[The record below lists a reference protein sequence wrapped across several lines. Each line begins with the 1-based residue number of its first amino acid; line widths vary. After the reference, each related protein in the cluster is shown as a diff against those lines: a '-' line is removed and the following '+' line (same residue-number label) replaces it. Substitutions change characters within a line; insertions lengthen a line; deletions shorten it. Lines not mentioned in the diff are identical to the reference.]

1 MNKRRIWQGI
11 LALLVAAV
19 LFFVIA
25 PLTPLN
31 GTVVLVLTLIF
42 AVGGLA
48 LIVGGIIRR

>member
-1 MNKRRIWQGI
+1 MSKRSIGQGI
-11 LALLVAAV
+11 LALLIAV
-19 LFFVIA
+19 FLFFVIG